1 MAFNIKKKI
10 TDFHYGKKSALLTAL
25 FILPTVFYFLFIN
38 IKNFLYKINFLK
50 ETVVEPFIIC
60 VGNLTTGGVGKTPV
74 VIELA
79 NFLAEKNLK
88 VAILS
93 RGYQGKLD
101 NKKVNLIKNFDEI
114 LIDDPILSGDEVNL
128 ISKKTKNVVVVTSSE
143 ATLYVIQ
150 PNKTLKAVGSSVVT
164 DNKTISTVDG
174 TLSLK
179 DFGVQYY
186 AYIPGEDS
194 QPGSWAESP
203 TSGFKA
209 GLEPKIRQV
218 SAGQYE
224 LAWYEPATDTTA
236 GLQSA
241 VAQLQQDVSN
251 LQTQV
256 SEIPTW
262 EDIESST

>member
-1 MAFNIKKKI
+1 MADFGTLNFSVAFNPSSGFPL
-10 TDFHYGKKSALLTAL
+10 DARYYFDSLESAQAAAATAVEVGSADSKY
-25 FILPTVFYFLFIN
+25 FIG
-38 IKNFLYKINFLK
+38 
-50 ETVVEPFIIC
+50 E
-60 VGNLTTGGVGKTPV
+60 
-74 VIELA
+74 
-79 NFLAEKNLK
+79 
-88 VAILS
+88 
-93 RGYQGKLD
+93 
-101 NKKVNLIKNFDEI
+101 
-114 LIDDPILSGDEVNL
+114 
-128 ISKKTKNVVVVTSSE
+128 NVVVVTSSE

-262 EDIESST
+262 EDIESVT